1 MQPSD
6 RASEP
11 IESTQLPL
19 ELRDPNSDLVLMRL
33 RPESDPDS
41 LISRLDME
49 QIPASD
55 GLSRILGNIP
65 QIASAI
71 ALSQSFRIVMPAGV
85 VGNLMTL
92 VQNPAMSGLSTTS
105 IVGKGGQI
113 IGSAGLASMSAF
125 VAPMVM
131 WTVLAFLTGQFFLT
145 KIQKNTQDIFEELR
159 NIMYFLVAKEECALG
174 ARIEFLH
181 YVSTNFNALSTNS
194 EMRVSTL
201 TNLQKTNIESLAG
214 IKLWTSQIE
223 KELKDISTSIDLV
236 KQNKDK
242 RENINKVVNLIG
254 ETRQHINR
262 ALASWQCYSL
272 GSTLEIQMGSIFE
285 SSLLNYTKKSLSQQ
299 ATEFKAALVKAEDI
313 WNDCSHISHF
323 TDSSE
328 FKAGEIHGFSRDL
341 TQFIERIDHSISASE
356 RYISAIET
364 LETKGINLLY
374 YNNSFYRPSQSAM
387 TSSD

>member
-49 QIPASD
+49 KIPSND

-285 SSLLNYTKKSLSQQ
+285 PSLLNYTKKSLSQQ

>member
-1 MQPSD
+1 MQLSSRP
-6 RASEP
+6 SEP

-41 LISRLDME
+41 LISRLDMKK
-49 QIPASD
+49 IPSSD
-55 GLSRILGNIP
+55 GLSQILGNIP

-105 IVGKGGQI
+105 IVGKGVQI
-113 IGSAGLASMSAF
+113 VGSAGLASMSAF

-159 NIMYFLVAKEECALG
+159 NIMHFLVAKEEGALG
-174 ARIEFLH
+174 ARIEFLY

-201 TNLQKTNIESLAG
+201 TNLQKTNVESLAG
-214 IKLWTSQIE
+214 IKL
-223 KELKDISTSIDLV
+223 
-236 KQNKDK
+236 
-242 RENINKVVNLIG
+242 
-254 ETRQHINR
+254 
-262 ALASWQCYSL
+262 
-272 GSTLEIQMGSIFE
+272 
-285 SSLLNYTKKSLSQQ
+285 
-299 ATEFKAALVKAEDI
+299 
-313 WNDCSHISHF
+313 
-323 TDSSE
+323 
-328 FKAGEIHGFSRDL
+328 
-341 TQFIERIDHSISASE
+341 
-356 RYISAIET
+356 
-364 LETKGINLLY
+364 
-374 YNNSFYRPSQSAM
+374 
-387 TSSD
+387 

>member
-6 RASEP
+6 RPSEP
-11 IESTQLPL
+11 IESMQLPL

-33 RPESDPDS
+33 RPESDPDN

-49 QIPASD
+49 KVPSSD

-113 IGSAGLASMSAF
+113 VGSAGLASMSAF

-131 WTVLAFLTGQFFLT
+131 WTVLSFLTGQFFLT

-159 NIMYFLVAKEECALG
+159 NIMYFLVAKEEGDLG
-174 ARIEFLH
+174 ARVEFLH

-223 KELKDISTSIDLV
+223 KGLKDISTSINLV

-242 RENINKVVNLIG
+242 RENIDKVVSLIG

-285 SSLLNYTKKSLSQQ
+285 PSLLNYTKKSLSQQ
-299 ATEFKAALVKAEDI
+299 ATEFKAALVKAENI

-341 TQFIERIDHSISASE
+341 TQFIERIDNSIIASE

-374 YNNSFYRPSQSAM
+374 YNNSFYRPNQSVM

>member
-49 QIPASD
+49 KIPSND